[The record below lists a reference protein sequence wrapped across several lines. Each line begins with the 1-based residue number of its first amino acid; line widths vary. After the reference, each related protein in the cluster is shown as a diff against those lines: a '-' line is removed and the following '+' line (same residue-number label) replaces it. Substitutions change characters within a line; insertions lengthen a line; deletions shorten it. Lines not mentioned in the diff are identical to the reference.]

1 MKILLVLIIIVL
13 IILVSCTENAPVR
26 FSASGGNTT
35 GYTFAVWIAPVHLSA
50 NISPTLNSASDKIVE
65 LLNK

>member
-13 IILVSCTENAPVR
+13 IILASCTENAPVR
-26 FSASGGNTT
+26 FSASGDNST
-35 GYTFAVWIAPVHLSA
+35 GYTFAVRIAPVHLSA
-50 NISPTLNSASDKIVE
+50 NISSTLNTMSDKIVE